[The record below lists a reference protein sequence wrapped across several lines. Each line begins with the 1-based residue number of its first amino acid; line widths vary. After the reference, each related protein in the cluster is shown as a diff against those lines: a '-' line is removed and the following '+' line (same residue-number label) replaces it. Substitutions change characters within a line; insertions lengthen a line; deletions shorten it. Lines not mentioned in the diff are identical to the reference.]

1 MIDRRDFIHASLA
14 TMALAGGTLAG
25 YRSAIAQQKI
35 TQEEILKFDAK
46 GQVTLIHVCD
56 IHSQAKPV
64 YFREPSVNIGVGAA
78 LGLPPHITGKAL
90 LKKFGI
96 KAGSPE
102 AYALSSDDFGELAK
116 VYGKMGGMDRVAT
129 LVKAIR
135 AERPNHCLFL
145 DSGDTWQGSWTS
157 LQTKGEDMI
166 KIMAPMKP
174 DAITGHW
181 EFTYGAER
189 VKELIDMLEFPFL
202 AGNVLSNEWEE
213 PVFESTK
220 VYERNGVK
228 IAVIGQAFPYTPVA
242 NPRWMFPD
250 WSFGI
255 REKLVQSHVDAAR
268 SGGADLVVLLS
279 HNGFDVD
286 RKLASRVKGIDVILT
301 GHTHDA
307 IPVTINVNNTLLVA
321 SGCSGKFVSR
331 LDLDVQN
338 KKVAGF
344 SYKLMPVFSDVI
356 TPDKEITAIVDE
368 TRAPYEKDMAEVLGT
383 TKHTLYRR
391 GNMSGT
397 FDDLI
402 CNALIE
408 KMDAE
413 ISLSPGFRWGTSL
426 IPGQSIT
433 AEDVYN
439 QTAMT
444 YPSVYKLEFTGK
456 QIKDILEDVGDNLFN
471 PDPYFQ
477 QGGDMVR
484 VGGLG
489 FDMDAAKTIG
499 KRITNL
505 HLTRNGAPLEAG
517 KKYQVAGWAS
527 VNKETGTGGRPVWEL
542 VKDYIREKKTIDLTT
557 NDAVRLFNG

>member
-14 TMALAGGTLAG
+14 TLALSGGSLSG
-25 YRSAIAQQKI
+25 YRSAIAGQKI
-35 TQEEILKFDAK
+35 TQEEILKFEEK
-46 GQVTLIHVCD
+46 GQITLIHVGD
-56 IHSQAKPV
+56 IHSQAKPI
-64 YFREPSVNIGVGAA
+64 YFREPSVNIGVGEA
-78 LGLPPHITGKAL
+78 LGLPPHITGKDM

-96 KAGSPE
+96 KAGSPQ
-102 AYALSSDDFGELAK
+102 AYALTSEDFGQLAK
-116 VYGKMGGMDRVAT
+116 TYGKMGGLDRVST

-135 AERPNHCLFL
+135 AERPGKCLFL

-157 LQTKGEDMI
+157 LQTRGEDMI

-189 VKELIDMLEFPFL
+189 VKELIDMLDFPFL
-202 AGNVLSNEWEE
+202 AGNVISTEWEE
-213 PVFESTK
+213 PVFEATK
-220 VYERNGVK
+220 MYEKNGVK
-228 IAVIGQAFPYTPVA
+228 IAVVGQAFPYTPVA

-255 REKLVQSHVDAAR
+255 RDKMVQSHVTKAR
-268 SGGADLVVLLS
+268 EDGADVVVLLS

-286 RKLASRVKGIDVILT
+286 RKLATRVQGIDVILT

-307 IPVTINVNNTLLVA
+307 IPTTVNVNNTLLVA

-331 LDLDVQN
+331 LDLDIKD

-344 SYKLMPVFSDVI
+344 NFKLMPVFADVI
-356 TPDKEITAIVDE
+356 EKDPEITKIIDE
-368 TRAPYEKDMAEVLGT
+368 TRAPYEKHLNEVIGT
-383 TKHTLYRR
+383 TKNTLFRR

-402 CNALIE
+402 CTALIE
-408 KMDAE
+408 KQDAE
-413 ISLSPGFRWGTSL
+413 ISLSPGFRWGPSL
-426 IPGQSIT
+426 IPGQDIT
-433 AEDVYN
+433 NDDLYS

-444 YPSVYKLEFTGK
+444 YPSVYKLDFTGK

-471 PDPYFQ
+471 TDPYFQ

-484 VGGLG
+484 VGGLA
-489 FDMDAAKTIG
+489 FDMDASKTIG
-499 KRITNL
+499 KRITNMK
-505 HLTRNGAPLEAG
+505 LTRNGKDLEAG
-517 KKYQVAGWAS
+517 KTYSVGGWAS
-527 VNKETGTGGRPVWEL
+527 VNKETGTGGVPVWEL
-542 VKDYIREKKTIDLTT
+542 VRDYIKDKKVVDLKTT
-557 NDAVRLFNG
+557 GDITLTNG

>member
-14 TMALAGGTLAG
+14 TLALAGGSLSG

-35 TQEEILKFDAK
+35 TQDEILKFDEK
-46 GQVTLIHVCD
+46 GQITLIHVCD
-56 IHSQAKPV
+56 IHSQAKPI
-64 YFREPSVNIGVGAA
+64 YFREPSVNIGVGEA
-78 LGLPPHITGKAL
+78 LGLPPHLTGKEM

-102 AYALSSDDFGELAK
+102 AYALSSEDFGQLAK
-116 VYGKMGGMDRVAT
+116 TYGKMGGLDRVAT

-135 AERPNHCLFL
+135 AERPDKCLLL

-157 LQTKGEDMI
+157 LQTKGEDMV

-202 AGNVLSNEWEE
+202 AGNVISTEWEE
-213 PVFESTK
+213 PVFEATK
-220 VYERNGVK
+220 MYERNGVK
-228 IAVIGQAFPYTPVA
+228 IAVVGQAFPYTPVA

-255 REKLVQSHVDAAR
+255 RDKMVQAHVTKAR
-268 SGGADLVVLLS
+268 EDGADVVVLLS

-286 RKLASRVKGIDVILT
+286 RKLATRVKGIDVILT

-307 IPVTINVNNTLLVA
+307 IPTTINVNNTLLVA

-331 LDLDVQN
+331 LDLDIKD

-356 TPDKEITAIVDE
+356 AKDAEVGKIIDE
-368 TRAPYEKDMAEVLGT
+368 TRAPYEKHLNEVIGT
-383 TKHTLYRR
+383 TKNTLFRR
-391 GNMSGT
+391 GNVSGT

-402 CNALIE
+402 CTALIE
-408 KMDAE
+408 KQDAE
-413 ISLSPGFRWGTSL
+413 ISLSPGFRWGPSL
-426 IPGQSIT
+426 IPGQEIT
-433 AEDVYN
+433 NDDLYN

-456 QIKDILEDVGDNLFN
+456 QIKEILEDVGDNLFN
-471 PDPYFQ
+471 KDPYYQ

-484 VGGLG
+484 VGGLS
-489 FDMDAAKTIG
+489 FDMDASKTIG
-499 KRITNL
+499 KRITNMK
-505 HLTRNGAPLEAG
+505 LTRNGKDLEAD
-517 KKYQVAGWAS
+517 KKYSVAGWAS
-527 VNKETGTGGRPVWEL
+527 VNEQTGTQGTPVWDL
-542 VKDYIREKKTIDLTT
+542 VRDWIKDQKVVDLKSSNNIRLK
-557 NDAVRLFNG
+557 NG

>member
-14 TMALAGGTLAG
+14 TLALAGGSLSG

-35 TQEEILKFDAK
+35 TQDEILKFDEK
-46 GQVTLIHVCD
+46 GQITLIHVCD
-56 IHSQAKPV
+56 IHSQAKPI
-64 YFREPSVNIGVGAA
+64 YFREPSVNIGVGEA
-78 LGLPPHITGKAL
+78 LGLPPHLTGKEM

-96 KAGSPE
+96 KAGSPQ
-102 AYALSSDDFGELAK
+102 AYALSSEDFGQLAK
-116 VYGKMGGMDRVAT
+116 TYGKMGGLDRVAT
-129 LVKAIR
+129 LVKSIR
-135 AERPNHCLFL
+135 AERPNKCLLL

-157 LQTKGEDMI
+157 LQTKGEDMV
-166 KIMAPMKP
+166 KIMALMKP

-202 AGNVLSNEWEE
+202 AGNVISTEWEE
-213 PVFESTK
+213 PVFEATK
-220 VYERNGVK
+220 MYERNGVK
-228 IAVIGQAFPYTPVA
+228 IAVVGQAFPYTPVA

-255 REKLVQSHVDAAR
+255 RDKMVQAHVTKAR
-268 SGGADLVVLLS
+268 EDGADVVVLLS

-286 RKLASRVKGIDVILT
+286 RKLATRVEGIDVILT

-307 IPVTINVNNTLLVA
+307 IPTTVNVNNTLLVA

-331 LDLDVQN
+331 LDLDIKG

-356 TPDKEITAIVDE
+356 EKDAEVTKVINE
-368 TRAPYEKDMAEVLGT
+368 TRAPYEKHLKEVLGT
-383 TKHTLYRR
+383 TKNTLFRR
-391 GNMSGT
+391 GNVSGT

-402 CNALIE
+402 CTALIE
-408 KMDAE
+408 KQDAE
-413 ISLSPGFRWGTSL
+413 ISLSPGFRWGPSL
-426 IPGQSIT
+426 IPGQEIT
-433 AEDVYN
+433 NDDLYN

-456 QIKDILEDVGDNLFN
+456 QIKEILEDVGDNLFN
-471 PDPYFQ
+471 KDPYFQ

-484 VGGLG
+484 VGGLA
-489 FDMDAAKTIG
+489 FDMDASKTIG
-499 KRITNL
+499 KRITNMK
-505 HLTRNGAPLEAG
+505 LTRNGKDLEAD
-517 KKYQVAGWAS
+517 KKYSVAGWAS
-527 VNKETGTGGRPVWEL
+527 VNEQTGTEGTPVWEL
-542 VKDYIREKKTIDLTT
+542 VREWIKDQKVVDLKPT
-557 NDAVRLFNG
+557 NDIRLTNG